1 MGRSHLKVRASG
13 EVLLVSCPCG
23 YRWSGSSESA
33 KKLCYKLHGRK
44 CQMMNGVEPMNVK
57 GPDVVRYK
65 ENASVSAQKILTK
78 ARAEEMSLYS

>member
-1 MGRSHLKVRASG
+1 
-13 EVLLVSCPCG
+13 
-23 YRWSGSSESA
+23 
-33 KKLCYKLHGRK
+33 
-44 CQMMNGVEPMNVK
+44 MMRGLQPMNVK